1 MGNSSSHQISPE
13 TANQV
18 VFGER
23 PQMSPLETLE
33 LINNLEKQINNIVQS
48 SNIAL
53 VPVEGGIALAEIDQE
68 LRQSKII
75 QRLDQDI
82 AEKLVQLQ
90 LLHIRK
96 HVHRDIFTTYTSDHR
111 VQHEFPAFSETYLV
125 DRDVLKVPSV
135 TAYKLRLQQREEQ
148 RQSKMKQEQQRLDQL
163 QQQKQKPIIKTTTT
177 TTNTSSNNSGIAG
190 RVEGTRQS
198 RFNGPYQHIPQDAP
212 PLGSDNRK
220 QPQQQKHQPQQ
231 QVLPPPT
238 ARQMLPPPAAS
249 AQSYASLYNDLLPPM
264 SDSLSYTDGTN
275 SNRSSAIFSSVEEST
290 NLSTFSS
297 DSVNNTNNTSL
308 SSLLPPPPV
317 APAKHDEHDA
327 SGWLPAPDSPEFA
340 ESQKKHFKSLMSYLE
355 PPSSGN
361 GAMPPYS
368 PYTESVY
375 SDFSA
380 PDSIVDMSKF
390 PDYHSHYT
398 SHYTPSGFQVVLN
411 QGDNT
416 ASEHS
421 SDFDE
426 AGTSDVETIKAPRTA
441 ESPSL
446 TEVFAQDS
454 QDIPLFTPDTT
465 KIEQRMSMMMQEV
478 KPLVIREKASVIEKP
493 QEEPLVAV
501 PSPESLPMPS
511 PRSPL
516 LVDDDMF
523 SPAESPSPRLT
534 YDDLLNRTISVSPV
548 STIEKPVRHV
558 VIRPPSPVPS
568 PVHTLTP
575 VGSPIHELAGPAAD
589 EPEHDDDVII
599 IAPEP
604 VATPLPLSIPEQ
616 VKATD
621 RVVVLPFLESESSMP
636 VVAAAETPISS
647 NESETKVVA
656 SILSPSDAA
665 APAIVVTAV
674 AATAAAVAV
683 TPKKTSAPP
692 KKSRWPFG
700 LFSSSNKKKSK
711 AHAANKSAKTKS
723 APAVKR
729 APSVQSRAS
738 STKRAGSIRRSATP
752 MQRAGSVRRQG
763 SVRRTGT
770 VQRKT
775 SVRRTTTVV
784 AGSSTT
790 AGMQRSGSLRRNV
803 SFKRTGSITSSASM
817 GSRGRHRK
825 TASSPAN
832 PVSDFDFKQQRQPSI
847 SRRPSTAQGS
857 LRYRQN
863 RSGGGSMT
871 SRPYRGS
878 VYPIQPQPQAA
889 PAHEYRMYT
898 SRSGTLRRKV
908 SDVSIASKLRNVNGD
923 KALLGQGIPPKVPLH
938 SAKSLRRRGTH
949 VGVDATAATSTDH
962 LATADTTTAQHD
974 VDKALYDTQI
984 YTRKCTFKRA
994 NKSASE
1000 ASAADEK
1007 NKEADSDEVQI
1018 LAAVASPELL
1028 KSAGEFMLAGY
1039 SESSTRLKVVNRH
1052 NESAL
1057 NTPQIGTPSK
1067 RNSNDVPAEVAHEFH
1082 SQNKLVLSPN
1092 PGVGLERAGAHH
1104 EKNKLSVHS
1113 TATTDTQHIQLQ
1125 TNESLA
1131 RAKKYFSWGP
1141 QQQSLEVKKQRFIV
1155 PATNPLPDA
1164 KICVSP
1170 RLTTDAASKRHTVMG
1185 TPGIG
1190 KGYYF
1195 GLDILGTMEQ
1205 QQQQDTAASSA
1216 GCTSP
1221 TIRVVGNKTTNPG
1234 ANDAAVAED
1243 TSEELF
1249 ENLQNRRSVHLADAI
1264 EQSNRLW
1271 TNRGALFYGG
1281 K

>member
-1 MGNSSSHQISPE
+1 MGNSSSHQITPE

-18 VFGER
+18 VFGQKPE
-23 PQMSPLETLE
+23 MSPLETLE

-53 VPVEGGIALAEIDQE
+53 VPVEGGIALAELDEQ

-75 QRLDQDI
+75 QRLDKDI
-82 AEKLVQLQ
+82 TEKLVQLQ

-96 HVHRDIFTTYTSDHR
+96 HVHRDIFTTYTSDHHVPR
-111 VQHEFPAFSETYLV
+111 EFPAFSETYLV

-135 TAYKLRLQQREEQ
+135 AAYKLRLQQREEQ

-163 QQQKQKPIIKTTTT
+163 QQQKQKPVIKTTTT
-177 TTNTSSNNSGIAG
+177 TTSSNNNSSSITG

-198 RFNGPYQHIPQDAP
+198 RFDGPYQYMPQDASPLNNKNNQQSQQP
-212 PLGSDNRK
+212 PQS
-220 QPQQQKHQPQQ
+220 QQ

-238 ARQMLPPPAAS
+238 ARQTLPPPVAS
-249 AQSYASLYNDLLPPM
+249 AQSYANLYNDLVPPM
-264 SDSLSYTDGTN
+264 SDCLSYTDGTH
-275 SNRSSAIFSSVEEST
+275 SNRSSTIFSSVDEST

-297 DSVNNTNNTSL
+297 NSNTNNTSL
-308 SSLLPPPPV
+308 SSLLPPPPI
-317 APAKHDEHDA
+317 KHDKHDA

-361 GAMPPYS
+361 GPMPPFS

-411 QGDNT
+411 QDDDT
-416 ASEHS
+416 ASEHVN
-421 SDFDE
+421 DFDE
-426 AGTSDVETIKAPRTA
+426 AETSDVETIKGPRAP

-446 TEVFAQDS
+446 TEVLAQHPD
-454 QDIPLFTPDTT
+454 DIPLFTPDTT
-465 KIEQRMSMMMQEV
+465 KIEQRMSMIMQEV
-478 KPLVIREKASVIEKP
+478 KPLVIRERASMIEQH

-511 PRSPL
+511 PQSPL
-516 LVDDDMF
+516 LMSDDMF
-523 SPAESPSPRLT
+523 VPAESPSPRLT

-548 STIEKPVRHV
+548 SMVEKPVKHV

-575 VGSPIHELAGPAAD
+575 ADSPIPDLAALAAD
-589 EPEHDDDVII
+589 EIERDDDVVII
-599 IAPEP
+599 TPESA
-604 VATPLPLSIPEQ
+604 ATPLPLSIPEQ

-621 RVVVLPFLESESSMP
+621 RAMVLPFFEPNSPIS
-636 VVAAAETPISS
+636 VVAAETSISN
-647 NESETKVVA
+647 NESETKVVVT
-656 SILSPSDAA
+656 SPLPSDTLV
-665 APAIVVTAV
+665 PAV
-674 AATAAAVAV
+674 AATAVAAAAAVA
-683 TPKKTSAPP
+683 PKKTNAAPP

-711 AHAANKSAKTKS
+711 AAAASKSTKAKS
-723 APAVKR
+723 VPKR

-738 STKRAGSIRRSATP
+738 STKRAGSIRHAATP
-752 MQRAGSVRRQG
+752 VQRAGSVRRQG
-763 SVRRTGT
+763 SVRRAGT
-770 VQRKT
+770 VQRKP
-775 SVRRTTTVV
+775 SVRRTA
-784 AGSSTT
+784 AGSSTAIL
-790 AGMQRSGSLRRNV
+790 AGAAMQRTGSLRRNV
-803 SFKRTGSITSSASM
+803 SFKRTGSIISSTSS
-817 GSRGRHRK
+817 RHRK
-825 TASSPAN
+825 TASSPA
-832 PVSDFDFKQQRQPSI
+832 SAFDFKQQRQPSI
-847 SRRPSTAQGS
+847 SRRPSTVQGS
-857 LRYRQN
+857 QRYRQT
-863 RSGGGSMT
+863 RSAVGGSAA

-923 KALLGQGIPPKVPLH
+923 KTLLGQGIPPKVPLH
-938 SAKSLRRRGTH
+938 SAKSLSRRGTH
-949 VGVDATAATSTDH
+949 VGMAAAAAAISADH
-962 LATADTTTAQHD
+962 LVVADTTIAQDGSHHD
-974 VDKALYDTQI
+974 ADKAMYDTQI

-994 NKSASE
+994 NKSASDD
-1000 ASAADEK
+1000 SAANAVEEK
-1007 NKEADSDEVQI
+1007 NKEADNDDVQI
-1018 LAAVASPELL
+1018 LATVASPVLP

-1039 SESSTRLKVVNRH
+1039 NESSTRLKVVNRH

-1057 NTPQIGTPSK
+1057 NTPQLGTPAK
-1067 RNSNDVPAEVAHEFH
+1067 RTSSDVPAELAHEFH
-1082 SQNKLVLSPN
+1082 SQNKLALSPN
-1092 PGVGLERAGAHH
+1092 PAVSLERAGAHH
-1104 EKNKLSVHS
+1104 EKNKLSVQS
-1113 TATTDTQHIQLQ
+1113 IATTTNTQKIQSQ

-1141 QQQSLEVKKQRFIV
+1141 QQQALKIKKQRYVV

-1164 KICVSP
+1164 KICASP
-1170 RLTTDAASKRHTVMG
+1170 RLTADAASKRHTVLG

-1205 QQQQDTAASSA
+1205 QQPDPAASSV

-1221 TIRVVGNKTTNPG
+1221 TIRVVGSKNGTGDTDDDDDD
-1234 ANDAAVAED
+1234 ANEG
-1243 TSEELF
+1243 LF
-1249 ENLQNRRSVHLADAI
+1249 ESLQNRRSLQLADAI

-1271 TNRGALFYGG
+1271 ANRGALFYGS